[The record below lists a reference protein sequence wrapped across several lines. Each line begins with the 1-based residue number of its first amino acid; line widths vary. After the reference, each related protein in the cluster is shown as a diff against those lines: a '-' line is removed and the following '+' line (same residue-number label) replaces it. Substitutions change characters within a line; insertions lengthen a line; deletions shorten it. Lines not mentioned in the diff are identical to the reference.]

1 MIKGLTGGQGVV
13 VSGGGT
19 ALPYVNQ
26 NTADSFSGLLRIWG
40 NDIQYYSNGMWTTL
54 PTSYATVNLDS
65 SADSAIKWAQS
76 QMAYEASQKASR
88 SYMERRALEIP
99 ALAKAL
105 EAIERA
111 EAKRDQDVRE
121 AIENFHILDKI
132 AGEPVNDAGMEVSM
146 PMSAP

>member
-1 MIKGLTGGQGVV
+1 MIKGLTGGQGVL

-19 ALPYVNQ
+19 SLPYVNQ
-26 NTADSFSGLLRIWG
+26 NTSDSFSGLLRIWG

-54 PTSYATVNLDS
+54 PTSYASVTLDAS
-65 SADSAIKWAQS
+65 TDAVVKWAQS
-76 QMAYEASQKASR
+76 KMAFEASEKASR
-88 SYMERRALEIP
+88 DYMQRRAREIP

-105 EAIERA
+105 ESIERA
-111 EAKRDQDVRE
+111 ESTRDQEVKA

-132 AGEPVNDAGMEVSM
+132 AGEPVSDAGMEVST